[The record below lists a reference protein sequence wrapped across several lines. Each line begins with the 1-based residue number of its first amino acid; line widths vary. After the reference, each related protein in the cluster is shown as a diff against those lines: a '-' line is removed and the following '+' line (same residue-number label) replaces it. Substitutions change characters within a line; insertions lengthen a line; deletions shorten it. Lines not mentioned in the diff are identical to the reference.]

1 MIKILSLD
9 LLGVSLTIP
18 WKNKNAVYYLQI
30 SALVP
35 EIFVFKKKPLVLGRS
50 GTQYV
55 AMVKKNCSVCIVEDI
70 Q

>member
-1 MIKILSLD
+1 
-9 LLGVSLTIP
+9 
-18 WKNKNAVYYLQI
+18 LQI